1 MQSLVYEA
9 YNMNIIKKYF
19 INPPIIQFSPP
30 RTGSTLLWNILR
42 HAVPQRRVLK
52 THHLKAK
59 YLKESNKVKI
69 IISVRDP
76 VDSISSSI
84 LRYSQ
89 VPIDDVV
96 MDHIKRFERYGIWQV
111 LEVKDYSNVTIL
123 RYEDFAFDWTYLFE
137 SLETSLGCVIN
148 QDVRRMSFTNYGIEV
163 VAQKAKELG
172 DFGNIYSKDQI
183 HGKHISNFKGR
194 VGHGHKN
201 LSPEQIDLINES
213 FRPYSEAF
221 GYLDL

>member
-1 MQSLVYEA
+1 
-9 YNMNIIKKYF
+9 MNIIKKYF

-30 RTGSTLLWNILR
+30 RTGSTLLWNVLR
-42 HAVPQRRVLK
+42 HVVPQRRVLK
-52 THHLKAK
+52 THNLIAK
-59 YLKESNKVKI
+59 YLKESNEVKI

-84 LRYSQ
+84 QRYSQ
-89 VPIDDVV
+89 VPTHDVV
-96 MDHIKRFERYGIWQV
+96 VDHIKRFECHGIWQV

-123 RYEDFAFDWTYLFE
+123 RYEDFAFDWAYLFE

-148 QDVRRMSFTNYGIEV
+148 QDVQRFCVSNYRLER
-163 VAQKAKELG
+163 VAKKANELG
-172 DFGNIYSKDQI
+172 DFGNIDSKDQI
-183 HGKHISNFKGR
+183 HGKHISDFRGR
-194 VGHGHKN
+194 VGHGHEN

>member
-1 MQSLVYEA
+1 
-9 YNMNIIKKYF
+9 MNIIKKYF

-30 RTGSTLLWNILR
+30 RTGSTLLWNVLR
-42 HAVPQRRVLK
+42 QVAPQRRILK
-52 THHLKAK
+52 THSLKAK

-84 LRYSQ
+84 QRYSQ
-89 VPIDDVV
+89 VPTDDVV
-96 MDHIKRFERYGIWQV
+96 VEHIKRFERYGIWQV
-111 LEVKDYSNVTIL
+111 LEVKDYSNVTTL
-123 RYEDFAFDWTYLFE
+123 RYEDFAFDWAYLFE
-137 SLETSLGCVIN
+137 SLETSLGCIIN
-148 QDVRRMSFTNYGIEV
+148 QDVRRMCLSNYGLER
-163 VAQKAKELG
+163 VAQKAKRLG
-172 DFGNIYSKDQI
+172 DFRNFDTKDQI

-194 VGHGHKN
+194 VGHGHEN

-213 FRPYSEAF
+213 FRPYLEAF

>member
-1 MQSLVYEA
+1 
-9 YNMNIIKKYF
+9 MNIIKKYF

-30 RTGSTLLWNILR
+30 RTGSTLLWNVLR
-42 HAVPQRRVLK
+42 HVVPQRRVLK
-52 THHLKAK
+52 THNLIAK
-59 YLKESNKVKI
+59 YLKESNEVKI

-84 LRYSQ
+84 QRYSQ
-89 VPIDDVV
+89 VPTHDVV
-96 MDHIKRFERYGIWQV
+96 VDHIKRFECHGIWQV

-123 RYEDFAFDWTYLFE
+123 RYEDFAFDWAYLFE

-148 QDVRRMSFTNYGIEV
+148 QDVQRFCVSNYRLER
-163 VAQKAKELG
+163 VAKKANELG
-172 DFGNIYSKDQI
+172 DFGNIDSKDQI
-183 HGKHISNFKGR
+183 HGKHISDFKGR